1 MRELK
6 FTKMQS
12 LGNDFVMLDSVTE
25 DIRITED
32 IARNIASRRFGIG
45 CDQLIVAESGEVAD
59 LRMRIFNTD
68 GSEVG
73 QCGNGARC
81 FAAFVH
87 DRGLVGARVFD
98 VETITTKLKLEI
110 GDDGF
115 VAVGMGRPE
124 FDPSRIPLA
133 LAEEMLSYSLEFE
146 GEDHS
151 FTSMAIGNPHC
162 TFIVADVDSAP
173 LETLGPALQDHPLF
187 PDRVNV
193 GFAQLV
199 SRDYIRLRVYER
211 GVGETLGCGSGA
223 CAAAVSLMRLG
234 KLDNEVEVELPGGS
248 ITVSWPGG
256 ESEVK
261 LRGPINYVFEGV
273 MNVAPDGAVS

>member
-115 VAVGMGRPE
+115 VAVGCLACW
-124 FDPSRIPLA
+124 PSI
-133 LAEEMLSYSLEFE
+133 
-146 GEDHS
+146 
-151 FTSMAIGNPHC
+151 INPC
-162 TFIVADVDSAP
+162 CFQV
-173 LETLGPALQDHPLF
+173 Q
-187 PDRVNV
+187 
-193 GFAQLV
+193 
-199 SRDYIRLRVYER
+199 SRWRWTE
-211 GVGETLGCGSGA
+211 
-223 CAAAVSLMRLG
+223 CAAFYATLAM
-234 KLDNEVEVELPGGS
+234 
-248 ITVSWPGG
+248 
-256 ESEVK
+256 
-261 LRGPINYVFEGV
+261 
-273 MNVAPDGAVS
+273 VAK

>member
-32 IARNIASRRFGIG
+32 IARNIAHRRFGIG
-45 CDQLIVAESGEVAD
+45 CDQLIVAEPGVDAD
-59 LRMRIFNTD
+59 MRMRIFNTD

-87 DRGLVGARVFD
+87 DRGLVGSTVFS
-98 VETITTKLKLEI
+98 VETITTRLHLEI
-110 GDDGF
+110 GEDGY

-124 FDPSRIPLA
+124 FEPSRIPLA
-133 LAEEMLSYSLEFE
+133 VDAEMPSYSLEYL
-146 GEDHS
+146 GSDYS
-151 FTSMAIGNPHC
+151 FTSLAIGNPHC
-162 TFIVADVDSAP
+162 TFVVKDVDAAP
-173 LETLGPALQDHPLF
+173 VETLGPALQSHPLF
-187 PDRVNV
+187 PQRVNV

-199 SRDYIRLRVYER
+199 SRSSIRLRVYER

-234 KLDNEVEVELPGGS
+234 KLENEVEVGLPGGK

-256 ESEVK
+256 ESEVT

-273 MNVAPDGAVS
+273 MHVAPDGAVS